1 MGGWQRCTA
10 VSNDLAKSLTNK
22 YLFMGRHSWPI
33 LQFKQIELVKN
44 FAFQAVIG
52 IENTRLLNEL
62 RQRTDD
68 LSEALEQQTATSEVL
83 QVKERKRAALMLPG
97 IHPEADDGLFA

>member
-1 MGGWQRCTA
+1 VHRDREAKPFLVKKTAPVRARVCAVVVEDSRGPMGGWQRCTA

-22 YLFMGRHSWPI
+22 YLFMDRHSWPI

-52 IENTRLLNEL
+52 KYREHAAA
-62 RQRTDD
+62 Q
-68 LSEALEQQTATSEVL
+68 
-83 QVKERKRAALMLPG
+83 RAAPA
-97 IHPEADDGLFA
+97 HR

>member
-1 MGGWQRCTA
+1 
-10 VSNDLAKSLTNK
+10 
-22 YLFMGRHSWPI
+22 MGRHSWPI

-62 RQRTDD
+62 RQRAPMIS
-68 LSEALEQQTATSEVL
+68 LRHWSNRRPRPRCCRSK
-83 QVKERKRAALMLPG
+83 KESGQP
-97 IHPEADDGLFA
+97 